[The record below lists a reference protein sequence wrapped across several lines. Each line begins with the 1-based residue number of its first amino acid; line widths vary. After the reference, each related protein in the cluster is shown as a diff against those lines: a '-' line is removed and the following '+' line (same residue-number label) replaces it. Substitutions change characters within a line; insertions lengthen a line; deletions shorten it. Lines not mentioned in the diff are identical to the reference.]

1 MPQFSVAKTL
11 SKPIRYGSRPRGS
24 SAEFWRDL
32 DAVKRIARKAGLD
45 GTALPTAFLSVG
57 PCPGRWRVYYSIV
70 SDPAS
75 VPRALPAGTR
85 SFLGRPTTSQTE
97 DALGTDFERWTNDAN
112 RIMNQ
117 LAETGGASQPS
128 FDRIETPE
136 LRRYFEHRTRR
147 ILDEHSP
154 DEIRQLLMRI
164 DLPIA
169 VFPGLPIA
177 APNPD
182 GTFDLPASRAVFESK
197 LHDPRGH
204 PLFRAKMA
212 AYALSA
218 EKAFGGQYDYGVV
231 LHAGGVNGTPDAYA
245 FEIDGGDVGSVSQ
258 QLTKL
263 RILVETSW
271 ASWPHRKK
279 GRALPRS
286 WEELL
291 VRPRPGK
298 ASRKR
303 DWKPIGREAV
313 PCRSGEA
320 RCPFFDRCWEEN
332 GWLR

>member
-1 MPQFSVAKTL
+1 VPQFSVAKTL
-11 SKPIRYGSRPRGS
+11 SKQIRVDSRPRGS

-32 DAVKRIARKAGLD
+32 DAVKKIARKAGLER
-45 GTALPTAFLSVG
+45 TPLPTTFLSVG
-57 PCPGRWRVYYSIV
+57 PCPGRWRVYYSII

-75 VPRALPAGTR
+75 VPRGLPEGVT
-85 SFLGRPTTSQTE
+85 SFLGRPTESRTE

-112 RIMNQ
+112 RVMNQ
-117 LAETGGASQPS
+117 LAATGGASLPL

-136 LRRYFEHRTRR
+136 LRQFFERRTHQ
-147 ILDEHSP
+147 ILAEHSP
-154 DEIRQLLMRI
+154 DEIRQLLMRV
-164 DLPIA
+164 DLPIE

-231 LHAGGVNGTPDAYA
+231 LHAGGVNGPPDAYA

-271 ASWPHRKK
+271 ASWPHRKQ

-286 WEELL
+286 WAELL
-291 VRPRPGK
+291 DRPRPGK
-298 ASRKR
+298 ASRKG
-303 DWKPIGREAV
+303 DWKPTGGAAA
-313 PCRSGEA
+313 PCRSDEV
-320 RCPFFDRCWEEN
+320 RCPFFSRCWAEN
-332 GWLR
+332 GWL